1 MGSPLALLGLLAV
14 AVPIIIHLLGRYQQ
28 RVEKFP
34 TLQFIGYSR
43 QTPTSRKRISDWP
56 LLLVRIAIV
65 SAAVL
70 ALTQPSCSSRPA
82 DDSNG
87 VTRVVIVD
95 TSASMR
101 RVTPSGPVAS
111 VMARQ
116 VADRESMGVAD
127 SRRVETESPA
137 STLPGVVAW
146 LENRPGLR
154 EVVIVSD
161 FQRGTL
167 DSTDLASIPQSMG
180 LTLAPIATTP
190 VVIPGAPVILSE
202 AKDLLVSTFAG
213 PSDVTGADAAWRAV
227 GRPRPTDTTGRI
239 AIIYRGAQAPRAVP
253 IDSPWMAR
261 IVTSLQRDRMLNEA
275 APPVILSEAKDL
287 LSGPDTI
294 ARNRSGK
301 PVITG
306 GRNGP
311 RLQFAIA
318 DDAGSLVSAAFNAAL
333 LRAVEP
339 TTPGAESD
347 SISWTA
353 EDIARWQRPATP
365 HAGNSRK
372 APDGR
377 WFWLA
382 CLALIGLETYV
393 RSRRPEART
402 A

>member
-34 TLQFIGYSR
+34 TLQFIGHSR
-43 QTPTSRKRISDWP
+43 QTPTSRLRISDWR

-65 SAAVL
+65 TAAVL
-70 ALTQPSCSSRPA
+70 ALTQPSCSSRSA
-82 DDSNG
+82 DDSTT

-116 VADRESMGVAD
+116 MADRESMGVAD

-137 STLPGVVAW
+137 SALPGVVAW
-146 LENRPGLR
+146 LENKPGLR

-167 DSTDLASIPQSMG
+167 DSIDLASVPASMG

-190 VVIPGAPVILSE
+190 VVILSE
-202 AKDLLVSTFAG
+202 AKDLLVSTYVG
-213 PSDVTGADAAWRAV
+213 PSDIAGADAAWRAI

-239 AIIYRGAQAPRAVP
+239 AIIYRGAAAPRAVP

-261 IVTSLQRDRMLNEA
+261 LVTALQRDRTLREA
-275 APPVILSEAKDL
+275 VMPTADGGMRGAPDTVAVNHLGRAVILA
-287 LSGPDTI
+287 
-294 ARNRSGK
+294 
-301 PVITG
+301 
-306 GRNGP
+306 GRNGS
-311 RLQFAIA
+311 RLQFEVHA
-318 DDAGSLVSAAFNAAL
+318 DAGSLVSAAFNAAL
-333 LRAVEP
+333 VRAVEP
-339 TTPGAESD
+339 STAGAESD

-365 HAGNSRK
+365 HAGNQRAAS
-372 APDGR
+372 DGR

-382 CLALIGLETYV
+382 CLGLIGLETWM
-393 RSRRPEART
+393 RSRRPETRNA
-402 A
+402 